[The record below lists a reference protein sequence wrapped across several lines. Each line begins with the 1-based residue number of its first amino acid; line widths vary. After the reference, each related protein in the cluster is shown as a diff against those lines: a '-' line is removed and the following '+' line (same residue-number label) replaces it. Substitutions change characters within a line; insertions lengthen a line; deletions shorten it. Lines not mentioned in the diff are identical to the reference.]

1 MLPTVEEHEE
11 DSDEECPSGDKQKL
25 VNESTENKDIE
36 EGGKGDDDMSA
47 NKRRNIFRRWGN
59 KKITEEE
66 EEDDEE
72 LSADEKQELFNE
84 SEKKKTLEDEISY
97 TPLQIMSMIILMSMA
112 AYVVWEHEYMHVCA
126 LRFYANIGDKDAQH
140 ILAQRYYLG
149 KGIPR
154 NKTLAFYWFKRAADQ
169 GHGHAS
175 YNLGVAHIQGFNRL
189 ERKGEAHDLIKHAA
203 SQGIKEAQHVLETAC
218 TKGECDR

>member
-1 MLPTVEEHEE
+1 MLPRVEEHEV
-11 DSDEECPSGDKQKL
+11 DNEEESSTGDVQKV
-25 VNESTENKDIE
+25 VNEYID
-36 EGGKGDDDMSA
+36 EGGRGDEAQSID
-47 NKRRNIFRRWGN
+47 KRQHLLRRWR
-59 KKITEEE
+59 KKCMEEE

-72 LSADEKQELFNE
+72 LSADERQKLFNE
-84 SEKKKTLEDEISY
+84 SEKKKTLEDEITY
-97 TPLQIMSMIILMSMA
+97 TPLQIMLMIILMSMA
-112 AYVVWEHEYMHVCA
+112 AYVVWEYEYMHVCA
-126 LRFYANIGDKDAQH
+126 LRFYANMGDKDAQH

-189 ERKGEAHDLIKHAA
+189 QRKGEAHDLIKHAA
-203 SQGIKEAQHVLETAC
+203 SQGIKEAQHILDTAC
-218 TKGECDR
+218 AKGECDR